1 MHGQLPGCY
10 SNPSCVFFVYPV
22 SHLNPSFSC
31 PFTTVYCVS
40 ISPLQPL
47 ICSEPPVPW
56 FHHTQHVSEL
66 PFSAEERLR
75 AALKEGTMG
84 NTMSVPE
91 AAEEDNMCTVK
102 SYQALSESPDNIKN
116 GSAAFVQAHPPAMN
130 GEVDAKASVARD
142 NVAVSSTKTMEQS
155 PAPEAGGQSLGST
168 ARRAR
173 PSATSRSLFA
183 FSWSVPGRTE
193 DPATDSSV
201 GPAKLDV
208 SSAAPG
214 VNKAPSDSA
223 EAPAAAA
230 PQEGTHKNLTQ
241 ALPAA
246 SLHDIDLTT
255 SVTPE
260 GEDAAAS
267 KPKQVTF
274 FDRIFK
280 LEKGKERSKPQ
291 IDPQEERQSAELP
304 DGCIAVEEAAGLQS
318 TSDHVPLGKEI
329 DDCNRKDL
337 RRDSAGIN
345 GLTAGQPDK
354 AEVKQHNSPAGAA
367 ADNSVMSF
375 LKTLVS
381 PSKAEAK
388 SDSEDKGSKAERG
401 HGGQPAPTAAES
413 QPKGA
418 KKKKAESPKLGH
430 STFSK
435 LFRHKAAKETQQT
448 TNTKSAEQ
456 QPATSVKS
464 DKTAPPSQE
473 PPVTKQPTKASEPAV
488 QQQAAATEA
497 PKEGPKEKASST
509 PMPLSKL
516 FWKKNTSEE
525 AEVVSNEKAEA
536 SLEVAAPDKDDGKSP
551 EAAEVKPKREESKTP
566 KANLRK
572 FFKLSVKRDGGTT
585 SSEEVNGPSPIHQT
599 LNSTEKPVAPAES
612 EPVGQKSKESSK
624 DKKSAVELSKQKGSK
639 QEAREQPD
647 PRKQPPAETDSIHD
661 GGDAAKEPSFK
672 KTEKRQSLGGFFKG
686 LGSKRMSD
694 AEVQTDPVS
703 ILPAG
708 KSK

>member
-1 MHGQLPGCY
+1 
-10 SNPSCVFFVYPV
+10 
-22 SHLNPSFSC
+22 
-31 PFTTVYCVS
+31 
-40 ISPLQPL
+40 
-47 ICSEPPVPW
+47 
-56 FHHTQHVSEL
+56 
-66 PFSAEERLR
+66 
-75 AALKEGTMG
+75 MG

-91 AAEEDNMCTVK
+91 AAEEDNTCTVK

-116 GSAAFVQAHPPAMN
+116 GSVTFVQAHPPAMN

-142 NVAVSSTKTMEQS
+142 NVAVSSPKTMEQS
-155 PAPEAGGQSLGST
+155 PAPEAGGQSLWST
-168 ARRAR
+168 ARRAQ
-173 PSATSRSLFA
+173 PSATSRSVFA

-214 VNKAPSDSA
+214 VNKAPSDST

-241 ALPAA
+241 APPAA
-246 SLHDIDLTT
+246 SLHDIDLTA

-280 LEKGKERSKPQ
+280 LEKGKERNKPQ

-304 DGCIAVEEAAGLQS
+304 DGCIAVEEAAGLPS
-318 TSDHVPLGKEI
+318 TSDHVPPGKAN
-329 DDCNRKDL
+329 DCNRKDL
-337 RRDSAGIN
+337 RQDSAGIN
-345 GLTAGQPDK
+345 GLAAGQPDK
-354 AEVKQHNSPAGAA
+354 AEVKQRNPPAGAA

-448 TNTKSAEQ
+448 TNAKSAEQ

-464 DKTAPPSQE
+464 DKIAPPSQE
-473 PPVTKQPTKASEPAV
+473 PQVTKQPMKAPEPAA

-516 FWKKNTSEE
+516 FWKKNASEE
-525 AEVVSNEKAEA
+525 AEVVSNEKADA
-536 SLEVAAPDKDDGKSP
+536 SLEATAPDKDDGKSP
-551 EAAEVKPKREESKTP
+551 EAAEVKPRREESKTP

-572 FFKLSVKRDGGTT
+572 FFKL
-585 SSEEVNGPSPIHQT
+585 T
-599 LNSTEKPVAPAES
+599 LNSTERPVAPAES

-624 DKKSAVELSKQKGSK
+624 DKKSAAELSKQKGSK

-647 PRKQPPAETDSIHD
+647 PREQPPAETDSIHD